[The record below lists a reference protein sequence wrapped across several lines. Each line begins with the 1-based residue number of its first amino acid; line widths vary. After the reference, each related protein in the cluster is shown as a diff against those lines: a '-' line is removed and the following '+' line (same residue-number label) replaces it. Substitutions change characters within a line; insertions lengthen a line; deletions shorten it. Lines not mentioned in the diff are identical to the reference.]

1 MRVYTALLAL
11 FMGLS
16 PLMADES
23 FSQFRLDLML
33 AKRGDAGAQFYVAI
47 GYEEGRGVQKDMAKA
62 VEWYKKA
69 ASNNHN
75 GAQYRLGQLYEKG
88 IGVGKNMAMAKKWY
102 RLAADNGSRLA
113 KKRLRQMSSV
123 STAAHK
129 ASLQKQQEQAAR
141 AHAEEQARK
150 QQQLKQQQRK
160 QALAKKERE
169 EKARADKARA
179 AKARQAAASKPK
191 AAAKAVYIPGLINIV
206 MKNSWKLNNRPAG
219 LLPSSVNSCLKAGEE
234 IVCFSKEQHRVVAG
248 KQLTFTSK
256 TRIGNFNRKG
266 FTVRYLY
273 NVQDMTGASSRG
285 LSRDPFGLRPQQG
298 WQEPEQSMQCQ
309 ALSRSKLRCQR
320 NGTSF
325 IYSR

>member
-1 MRVYTALLAL
+1 MKVFTALVVLL
-11 FMGLS
+11 IGSS
-16 PLMADES
+16 PLLADES
-23 FSQFRLDLML
+23 FSQFKLDLML

-47 GYEEGRGVQKDMAKA
+47 GYEEGRGVQKNMVKA

-69 ASNNHN
+69 ANNKHN

-88 IGVGKNMAMAKKWY
+88 IGVSKSMAMAKKWY

-123 STAAHK
+123 STAAHHK

-141 AHAEEQARK
+141 AEEQARK

-160 QALAKKERE
+160 QALAKKARE
-169 EKARADKARA
+169 EKARA
-179 AKARQAAASKPK
+179 AKARQAALNKPK
-191 AAAKAVYIPGLINIV
+191 ATAQKTAAKGVYIPGLINV
-206 MKNSWKLNNRPAG
+206 VLKNSWKRNNRPAG
-219 LLPSSVNSCLKAGEE
+219 LFPSPVNSCLKAGEE

-266 FTVRYLY
+266 FTVKYLY
-273 NVQDMTGASSRG
+273 NVQEIAPASSRG
-285 LSRDPFGLRPQQG
+285 SSRDPFGLRPQQG

>member
-16 PLMADES
+16 SVMADES
-23 FSQFRLDLML
+23 FSQFKLDLML

-47 GYEEGRGVQKDMAKA
+47 GYEEGRGVQKDIARA

-102 RLAADNGSRLA
+102 RKAAENGSRLA

-123 STAAHK
+123 STAAQHK
-129 ASLQKQQEQAAR
+129 ASMQKQQEQAAR
-141 AHAEEQARK
+141 ARAAEQARK

-160 QALAKKERE
+160 QALAKKARE
-169 EKARADKARA
+169 EKARA

-191 AAAKAVYIPGLINIV
+191 AAAKAVYIPGLMNVV

-266 FTVRYLY
+266 FTVKYLY
-273 NVQDMTGASSRG
+273 NVQEIAGASSRG
-285 LSRDPFGLRPQQG
+285 PSRDPFGLRPQQG
-298 WQEPEQSMQCQ
+298 WQEPEQSMHCQ

-320 NGTSF
+320 NGNSF
-325 IYSR
+325 MYTR